1 MSSLLPCQ
9 TSDTSGGP
17 ILIAQPH
24 VGFVKVFY
32 SPTSKNKIAVSLEL
46 TFGSR
51 DLNDQTSINPN
62 EIAKGMVL
70 EERTGN
76 DDEDG
81 FGGGKDNDDDDDDDD
96 SRSR

>member
-1 MSSLLPCQ
+1 M
-9 TSDTSGGP
+9 
-17 ILIAQPH
+17 
-24 VGFVKVFY
+24 
-32 SPTSKNKIAVSLEL
+32 EL

-70 EERTGN
+70 EERTGD

-81 FGGGKDNDDDDDDDD
+81 YGGGKDNGA
-96 SRSR
+96 SPKSHKHHISVFVRQYGIMFVIIVIIIIIIIIIIYRKVKVSTLKHV

>member
-1 MSSLLPCQ
+1 M
-9 TSDTSGGP
+9 
-17 ILIAQPH
+17 
-24 VGFVKVFY
+24 
-32 SPTSKNKIAVSLEL
+32 EL

-70 EERTGN
+70 EART
-76 DDEDG
+76 DEDG
-81 FGGGKDNDDDDDDDD
+81 HGNGKDNDDDDDGD

>member
-1 MSSLLPCQ
+1 M
-9 TSDTSGGP
+9 
-17 ILIAQPH
+17 
-24 VGFVKVFY
+24 
-32 SPTSKNKIAVSLEL
+32 EL

-70 EERTGN
+70 EERTGD

-81 FGGGKDNDDDDDDDD
+81 NGSGKDNYDDYDDDDDGDDDGD